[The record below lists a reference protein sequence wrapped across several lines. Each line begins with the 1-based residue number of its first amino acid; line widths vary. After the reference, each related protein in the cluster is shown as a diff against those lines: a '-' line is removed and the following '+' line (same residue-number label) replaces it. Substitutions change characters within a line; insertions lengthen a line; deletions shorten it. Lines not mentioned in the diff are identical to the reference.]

1 MALVLQRPGF
11 PEIAGSLA
19 AGDRREATFNL
30 RDLLRIFLKR
40 KWTILIIFS
49 VFALFSVVRT
59 YLAPPVY
66 RASTTIQIEK
76 FLPRV
81 FDYKEVQP
89 MEAPDENADFYYT
102 NYELLKSRTLAER
115 AVEEIGL
122 RKNPPPESVSLH
134 PAKRA
139 AAPQPQHAGSEFQ
152 DPFNRPRN
160 GPQPWDPERAH
171 AHKKRPLCAFHT

>member
-19 AGDRREATFNL
+19 AGDRLYATFNL

-66 RASTTIQIEK
+66 RPSTTNHIEK

-81 FDYKEVQP
+81 LDYQYGQP
-89 MEAPDENADFYYT
+89 IAAQEENADFNST
-102 NYELLKSRTLAER
+102 NYEL
-115 AVEEIGL
+115 
-122 RKNPPPESVSLH
+122 
-134 PAKRA
+134 
-139 AAPQPQHAGSEFQ
+139 
-152 DPFNRPRN
+152 
-160 GPQPWDPERAH
+160 
-171 AHKKRPLCAFHT
+171 